1 MHQVEPG
8 WLTTKGDSVIMKLPK
23 IGLLDKDFI
32 DEARTKSFYESGSW
46 KPTDRDALYKK
57 AYRQMLNH
65 CLTKENLQAAEVNA
79 DQQLRNMMQSMGYK
93 NIKIVFKN

>member
-1 MHQVEPG
+1 
-8 WLTTKGDSVIMKLPK
+8 
-23 IGLLDKDFI
+23 
-32 DEARTKSFYESGSW
+32 
-46 KPTDRDALYKK
+46 
-57 AYRQMLNH
+57 MLKH